1 LRVQQTRN
9 AHIDAHVVKKP
20 HLEILA
26 KVNLFLGQP
35 GGVLNRLLDVFLFQ
49 IRVALK
55 NFLKRRAVGDLTYN
69 YGNRYAHT
77 AYACSPAHDLGV
89 EGDSVEHTRVLLA
102 WVRIEGCSPS
112 FRIQRLPYDSQALKI
127 FAVTVFIRSENM
139 YDFAN
144 SQKGTTSGGP
154 ADRPAS

>member
-1 LRVQQTRN
+1 MRTRKERWKSGWN
-9 AHIDAHVVKKP
+9 RFSKRFERTDAHVVKKP

-49 IRVALK
+49 IRIALK

-69 YGNRYAHT
+69 YGDRNAHF

-89 EGDSVEHTRVLLA
+89 EGDSVEHTTVLLLGFVSRA
-102 WVRIEGCSPS
+102 ARRRS
-112 FRIQRLPYDSQALKI
+112 FRIQRLHYDSQALEN
-127 FAVTVFIRSENM
+127 FAAVLTSPIEVFVRKRE
-139 YDFAN
+139 YV
-144 SQKGTTSGGP
+144 
-154 ADRPAS
+154 

>member
-1 LRVQQTRN
+1 MRTRKERWKSGWN
-9 AHIDAHVVKKP
+9 RFSKRFERTDAHVVKKP

-49 IRVALK
+49 IRIALK

-69 YGNRYAHT
+69 YGDRNAHF

-89 EGDSVEHTRVLLA
+89 EGDSVEHTTVLLLGFVSRA
-102 WVRIEGCSPS
+102 ARRRLGYNGYTTIAKRWKISQQYSLRRLKVFVRSG
-112 FRIQRLPYDSQALKI
+112 
-127 FAVTVFIRSENM
+127 NM
-139 YDFAN
+139 YD
-144 SQKGTTSGGP
+144 
-154 ADRPAS
+154 